1 MSTLHSSRVL
11 DSLLAQ
17 DSLARSLPGE
27 EAKIFAFVAMKNQHL
42 IRGRK
47 VVKTGGN
54 DAAIMDG
61 VNKSIGANKQ
71 SGGGR
76 SALSETK
83 EEEEGK
89 SSRTSCFITKTVKTR
104 SGGSGGG
111 AVANKKREVN
121 SSNAA
126 AAAEPAVSRK
136 REESNNKSHHSNGRV
151 VVSKAVANGKGGVPE
166 VVNGRM
172 HRKRGKQTP
181 LKAASTKK
189 LKTSAGS
196 AKTVAPKEEPE
207 PVVLSESISK
217 GGDVDEEDEE
227 EDAVLKAGGGGVDE
241 EEVFISAQKIVEF
254 KTQKRD
260 PRDEVHCNLVRN
272 TRIPSHVATRDYPHR
287 YPKKMKVRL
296 LLLALYIAGY

>member
-1 MSTLHSSRVL
+1 
-11 DSLLAQ
+11 
-17 DSLARSLPGE
+17 
-27 EAKIFAFVAMKNQHL
+27 MKNQHL

-61 VNKSIGANKQ
+61 VNKSNGANKR

-83 EEEEGK
+83 EEEEEGK
-89 SSRTSCFITKTVKTR
+89 SNGTSCFITKTVKTR

-111 AVANKKREVN
+111 AVANRKREVN

-126 AAAEPAVSRK
+126 AAAEAAVSKK

-151 VVSKAVANGKGGVPE
+151 VVSKAVANGKGGVPV

-227 EDAVLKAGGGGVDE
+227 EDAVLKAGGGSVDE
-241 EEVFISAQKIVEF
+241 EEVFISPQKIVEF

-287 YPKKMKVRL
+287 YPKKIKVRL
-296 LLLALYIAGY
+296 LLLALSIAGY